1 MPKSSQKKLD
11 YNKEYN
17 RKNGYA
23 NQARYHETHPSKTY
37 TLRVFSHEA
46 DILDYLERQPN
57 KAGKIKELIRAE
69 IQREKEQG

>member
-37 TLRVFSHEA
+37 GLRVFSHET
-46 DILDYLERQPN
+46 DIIEQLESQKN
-57 KAGKIKELIRAE
+57 KSGYIKELIRAD
-69 IQREKEQG
+69 IKRQKEHN

>member
-37 TLRVFSHEA
+37 GFKIISNFLRKILLPGIFFNYVLFVF
-46 DILDYLERQPN
+46 
-57 KAGKIKELIRAE
+57 
-69 IQREKEQG
+69 

>member
-1 MPKSSQKKLD
+1 MPKSSEKKIE
-11 YNKEYN
+11 YNKRYN
-17 RKNGYA
+17 RENNYA
-23 NQARYHETHPSKTY
+23 NQAKYHETHPSKTY

>member
-37 TLRVFSHEA
+37 GLRGTLTT
-46 DILDYLERQPN
+46 
-57 KAGKIKELIRAE
+57 
-69 IQREKEQG
+69 

>member
-23 NQARYHETHPSKTY
+23 NQTQYHETHPSKTY
-37 TLRVFSHEA
+37 GLRVFAHET
-46 DILDYLERQPN
+46 DIIERLESQKNKSGYL
-57 KAGKIKELIRAE
+57 KELIRAD
-69 IQREKEQG
+69 IKRQKEHN

>member
-37 TLRVFSHEA
+37 DRFNYLSSVFLKIISNFLRKILLPGIFFNYVLFVF
-46 DILDYLERQPN
+46 
-57 KAGKIKELIRAE
+57 
-69 IQREKEQG
+69 